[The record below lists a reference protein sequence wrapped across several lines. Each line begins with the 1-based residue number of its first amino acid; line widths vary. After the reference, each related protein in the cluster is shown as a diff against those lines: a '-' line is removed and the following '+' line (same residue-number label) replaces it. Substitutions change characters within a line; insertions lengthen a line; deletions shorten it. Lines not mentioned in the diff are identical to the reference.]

1 MPAVVTAH
9 LVFGLSVLALMTWLS
24 ARERPHLAVR
34 RRRALEAWVAGGFA
48 LLLAQV
54 TLGGWVSTN
63 YAALACMDFPMCH
76 GQWVPEMDFHGGYS
90 VIRGWASCR
99 PAK

>member
-24 ARERPHLAVR
+24 ARERPHLACPPPPR
-34 RRRALEAWVAGGFA
+34 WKPWVAGGFA

-76 GQWVPEMDFHGGYS
+76 GQWVPRWIS
-90 VIRGWASCR
+90 TAAIQ
-99 PAK
+99 